1 MKNHCKFSLNPISRL
16 IFSLFLLLCLLTLL
30 PRSASAESISGI
42 SLGDDFSVATS
53 KLGKPTSVMQI
64 TREKAD
70 YLWEKENYRVRILT
84 WNNKIFFIRFFCD
97 IGIKKGIEAVSTKK
111 GVHLGDGGSAVL
123 KNYGDGK
130 YDYQYPSEDCGV
142 VNYNT
147 GKKETA
153 VFRVYQGG
161 DTGVIID
168 IVLCQPNFPKD
179 KIWE

>member
-1 MKNHCKFSLNPISRL
+1 MKKL
-16 IFSLFLLLCLLTLL
+16 IFLILLALTI
-30 PRSASAESISGI
+30 SSTAAFAESISGI

-64 TREKAD
+64 TKEKAD

-97 IGIKKGIEAVSTKK
+97 IGVKKGIVPVSTKK
-111 GVHLGDGGSAVL
+111 GVHLGDSGSAVL

-142 VNYNT
+142 VNYDTAKN
-147 GKKETA
+147 EVA

-161 DTGVIID
+161 DTGVLID
-168 IVLCQPNFPKD
+168 IVLCRPGFPKD
-179 KIWE
+179 KMWE